1 MTRTV
6 ENFLRYVQIDTQS
19 KEESESTPSTEK
31 QHRLAELLAE
41 ELMCLGAEEI
51 TYDREHCY
59 VYATIPETEGC
70 EEAPVLGFIAHMD
83 TSPAVT
89 GANVKPRIVEHYDG
103 GDILLNQ
110 AKGIVMRAEEFPEL
124 AKCVGKDLIV
134 TDGTTLLGADD
145 KAGIAEIM
153 AMAAYLTE
161 HKEIRH
167 GKIRI
172 GFTPDEEIGRGADY
186 FDVETFGADY
196 AYTVDGGAL
205 GELEYENFNAAG
217 AKLHVYGRNVHPG
230 SAKGKM
236 KNALLIAQEFQSLLP
251 VEQNP
256 MYTEGYEGF
265 FHLDS
270 MKGNVEEA
278 LAEYIIRDHDRELF
292 EQKKACFKRC
302 ASFLNEKYGEGTVV
316 VDMQD
321 SYYNMREVIEPHM
334 HLIENAK
341 QAMRELDIEPLVSP
355 IRGGTDGA
363 RLSFMG
369 LPCPNLCTGGENYHS
384 RYEYACVQS
393 MEQVTRLLV
402 LLAQKYGGGAGK
414 SL

>member
-1 MTRTV
+1 MWEKQSRGMIIKQKESHRSVMVGKMTRTV
-6 ENFLRYVQIDTQS
+6 ENFLRYVRIDTRS
-19 KEESESTPSTEK
+19 EEACESTPSTAG
-31 QHRLAELLAE
+31 QHALARLLME
-41 ELMCLGAEEI
+41 ELTKLGAEELV
-51 TYDREHCY
+51 YDREHCY
-59 VYATIPETEGC
+59 VYATIPATSGC
-70 EEAPVLGFIAHMD
+70 EKAPVLGFISHMD
-83 TSPAVT
+83 TSPAVS
-89 GANVKPRIVEHYDG
+89 GCDVKPRIVEHYEG

-110 AKGIVMRAEEFPEL
+110 EHNIVMRTEEFPEL
-124 AKCVGKDLIV
+124 AN
-134 TDGTTLLGADD
+134 
-145 KAGIAEIM
+145 
-153 AMAAYLTE
+153 
-161 HKEIRH
+161 
-167 GKIRI
+167 
-172 GFTPDEEIGRGADY
+172 F
-186 FDVETFGADY
+186 
-196 AYTVDGGAL
+196 AYTVDGGGL

-217 AKLHVYGRNVHPG
+217 ARLIVHGRNVHPG

-236 KNALLIAQEFQSLLP
+236 KNAILIAQEFQSLLP

-270 MKGNVEEA
+270 MKGTVEEA
-278 LAEYIIRDHDRELF
+278 CAEYIIRDHDKELF
-292 EQKKACFKRC
+292 EQKKVCFMSC
-302 ASFLNEKYGEGTVV
+302 AAFLNEKYGEGTIS

-341 QAMRELDIEPLVSP
+341 QVMLELGIEPLVSP

-393 MEQVTRLLV
+393 MEKVTQLLI
-402 LLAQKYGGGAGK
+402 LLAERYADREK
-414 SL
+414 LLE